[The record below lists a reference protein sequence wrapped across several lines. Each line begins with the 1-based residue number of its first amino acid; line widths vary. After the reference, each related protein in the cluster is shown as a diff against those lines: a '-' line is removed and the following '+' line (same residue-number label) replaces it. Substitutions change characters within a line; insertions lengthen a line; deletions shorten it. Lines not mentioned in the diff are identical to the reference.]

1 MEKHNQLGLWLASY
15 PKLNSKWVIDLNIR
29 IETMK
34 LLEEIIGE
42 NLYDLGLDKE
52 FLCMINKT

>member
-1 MEKHNQLGLWLASY
+1 MEKQNQLRLWLASY

-42 NLYDLGLDKE
+42 NLYDLGLDRV
-52 FLCMINKT
+52 LMYDQ